1 MKMDTPLQKFIL
13 EIQEILDEEFSK
25 LYSVMDAPSLLKKS
39 MLYSLEAG
47 GKRIRPML
55 LIATY
60 KAYKSDIQKVLSSAT
75 ALEMIHTYSL
85 IHDDLPAMDNDDY
98 RRGKLTNHKA
108 FDEATAIL
116 AGDALLTH
124 SFYLIAND
132 TLLSDSEKVHMI
144 RLLSLYSG
152 PNGMVAGQVLD
163 MEAENDPISIE
174 QLEQIHV
181 LKTGELI
188 KFAVKAGAILGN
200 ATKEQIQ
207 HLETFSY
214 YLGLLF
220 QIQDDI
226 LDVIGNT
233 EKLGKAVGSDED
245 QNKSTYPK
253 LLGLENA
260 KKQRDAYAGKA
271 KASLQKAGAD
281 TIILME
287 LVDYFSQRDH

>member
-1 MKMDTPLQKFIL
+1 MDTPLQKFIL

-260 KKQRDAYAGKA
+260 KNQRDAYAGKA

>member
-260 KKQRDAYAGKA
+260 KNQRDAYAGKA

>member
-1 MKMDTPLQKFIL
+1 MDTPLQKFIL